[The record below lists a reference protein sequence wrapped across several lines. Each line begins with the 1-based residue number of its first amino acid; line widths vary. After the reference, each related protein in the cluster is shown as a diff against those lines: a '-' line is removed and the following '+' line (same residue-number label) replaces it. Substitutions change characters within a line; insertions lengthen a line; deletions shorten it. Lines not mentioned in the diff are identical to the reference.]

1 MRVYLL
7 GTAAY
12 VMIDIH
18 CHILPGIDD
27 GAQSLETALEMAQ
40 MAVADGIHMTYCTP
54 HIYPGLYENSGP
66 DIQRRV
72 RQLQTV
78 LDDKGI
84 NLRLNYGADVHLVPE
99 VFEGLRSG
107 RVPTLGGSRYLLL
120 EPSHHVRPPR
130 FRESVFELIGAG
142 FVPVITHP
150 ERLTWA
156 DQHLSD
162 FTELSRSGAWLQITG
177 GALLGRFG
185 KKPQHLAEYFVGEGW
200 ADVLASDGHT
210 TGHRAPVLAEALS
223 KAEKLLGREEAYRL
237 VQKRPEA
244 IVDNVAPTMVSRPPA
259 LIGPNPSKAGKIRG
273 RVTQWLRSRNS

>member
-1 MRVYLL
+1 
-7 GTAAY
+7 
-12 VMIDIH
+12 MIDIH
-18 CHILPGIDD
+18 CHLLPGIDD
-27 GAQSLETALEMAQ
+27 GATTLEISLEMAR
-40 MAVADGIHMTYCTP
+40 MAVADGIHTTYCTP

-72 RQLQTV
+72 GQLQMV
-78 LDDKGI
+78 FDDKGI

-99 VFEGLRSG
+99 VFEGMRSG

-130 FRESVFELIGAG
+130 FKESVFELIGAG
-142 FVPVITHP
+142 YVPVITHP

-162 FTELSRSGAWLQITG
+162 FTDLSRSGAWLQITG

-185 KKPQHLAEYFVGEGW
+185 KKPQHLAEYFVSEGW

-210 TGHRAPVLAEALS
+210 TGQRAPVLAEALA
-223 KAEKLLGREEAYRL
+223 KAEKLLGTVEAYRL
-237 VQKRPEA
+237 VRERPQA
-244 IVDNVAPTMVSRPPA
+244 IADNALPSLVVRPPSLDA
-259 LIGPNPSKAGKIRG
+259 PSSRNSGKILG
-273 RVTQWLRSRNS
+273 RVTQWLRGRNS